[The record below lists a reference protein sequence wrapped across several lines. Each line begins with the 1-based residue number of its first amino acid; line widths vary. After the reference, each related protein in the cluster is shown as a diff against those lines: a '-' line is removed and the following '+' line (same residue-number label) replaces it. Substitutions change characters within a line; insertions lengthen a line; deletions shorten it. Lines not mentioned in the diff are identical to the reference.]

1 MKNKKLK
8 KGLESFN
15 MEHQHKMTDEEQEI
29 KLTKG
34 LLLNTVQDINMS
46 EILIL

>member
-1 MKNKKLK
+1 
-8 KGLESFN
+8 
-15 MEHQHKMTDEEQEI
+15 MEHQHKMTAEEQEI

-34 LLLNTVQDINMS
+34 LLLNTVHEKMS